1 MGDTLER
8 MTLQDLLKEYGI
20 TTIRELTHRTGLS
33 RQQSWNLWHAHA
45 GVGKETLRRL
55 HERLGI
61 PLERLLEVDPVPR
74 RKPEGGT
81 AKPSSAP
88 KRQASQRKR
97 GSRRKGKGDQA

>member
-8 MTLQDLLKEYGI
+8 MTLQDLLKEHGI
-20 TTIRELTHRTGLS
+20 HTIRELTHRTGLS
-33 RQQSWNLWHAHA
+33 RQQCWNLWHAYA

-74 RKPEGGT
+74 RKPEGGA
-81 AKPSSAP
+81 AKPSRAP

-97 GSRRKGKGDQA
+97 RPRSKGEGGQA